1 MRGEGSRTV
10 VLGIDEAGRGP
21 VIGDMFVAG
30 VAVDPRM
37 LQRLCELGIRD
48 SKELTP
54 SARSRLVITVLK
66 YAEAVIVKRFPPS
79 VIDKTNINV
88 LYAKSVIDLVNNISR
103 MGLQIKK
110 IYVDAVTGRKA
121 LAILKGGI
129 SRVPF
134 VLEPKA
140 DRKYVVVGA
149 ASIVAK
155 FLRDLHVSKLKE
167 TYGDFGSGYPADPR
181 TIEWLEKHL
190 IDIDSST
197 VVPSIIRRSW
207 GTLKRFGITVTK
219 KKQNRRLSRW
229 FKNSKGEAL

>member
-1 MRGEGSRTV
+1 MREGSSGAV
-10 VLGIDEAGRGP
+10 VLGVDEAGRGP

-30 VAVDPRM
+30 VAIDPRT
-37 LQRLCELGIRD
+37 LQRLRELGIRD

-54 SARSRLVITVLK
+54 NARSRLVTTVLR

-88 LYAKSVIDLVNNISR
+88 LYAKAVIDLVNNILQT
-103 MGLQIKK
+103 GLRIKK
-110 IYVDAVTGRKA
+110 IYIDAVTGRKA

-129 SRVPF
+129 SKIPF

-167 TYGDFGSGYPADPR
+167 AYGDFGSGYPADPR
-181 TIEWLEKHL
+181 TIGWLEKHL
-190 IDIDSST
+190 IDSST
-197 VVPSIIRRSW
+197 VVPSIVRLSW
-207 GTLKRFGITVTK
+207 STLKRFGVTVTE
-219 KKQNRRLSRW
+219 KKQGQGLSKW
-229 FKNSKGEAL
+229 FKKS

>member
-1 MRGEGSRTV
+1 MREESSRTV

-30 VAVDPRM
+30 VAIDPRM
-37 LQRLCELGIRD
+37 LQRLRELGVRD

-54 SARSRLVITVLK
+54 SARSRLVAIVLR

-88 LYAKSVIDLVNNISR
+88 LYAKAVIDLVNNILR
-103 MGLQIKK
+103 MGLRIKK

-121 LAILKGGI
+121 LTILKGGI
-129 SRVPF
+129 SNKIPF

-140 DRKYVVVGA
+140 DRKYVVVSA

-190 IDIDSST
+190 IDSPKVT
-197 VVPSIIRRSW
+197 PSIIRRSW
-207 GTLKRFGITVTK
+207 GTLKRFGITVTE
-219 KKQNRRLSRW
+219 KKQDQGLSKW
-229 FKNSKGEAL
+229 FKKSRDGTL

>member
-1 MRGEGSRTV
+1 MRGKRSGIV

-30 VAVDPRM
+30 VAIDPRK
-37 LQRLCELGIRD
+37 LQRLRELGIRD

-54 SARSRLVITVLK
+54 NARSRLVAIVLR
-66 YAEAVIVKRFPPS
+66 YADAVMVKRFPPS

-88 LYAKSVIDLVNNISR
+88 LYARAVVDLVNNILR
-103 MGLQIKK
+103 IGLRIKK
-110 IYVDAVTGRKA
+110 IYIDAVTGRKA
-121 LAILKGGI
+121 LAILEGGI
-129 SRVPF
+129 GKIPF

-140 DRKYVVVGA
+140 DRKYVVVSA

-181 TIEWLEKHL
+181 TIRWLEEHL
-190 IDIDSST
+190 ISSST
-197 VVPSIIRRSW
+197 VMPSIIRRSW
-207 GTLKRFGITVTK
+207 STLKRFGIMIAEE
-219 KKQNRRLSRW
+219 KQSQGLSKW
-229 FKNSKGEAL
+229 FKSSKGGAL

>member
-1 MRGEGSRTV
+1 VREESSRTV

-30 VAVDPRM
+30 VAIDPRM
-37 LQRLCELGIRD
+37 LQRLRELGVRD

-54 SARSRLVITVLK
+54 SARSRLVAIVLR
-66 YAEAVIVKRFPPS
+66 YAEAVIIKRFPPS
-79 VIDKTNINV
+79 VIDETNINV
-88 LYAKSVIDLVNNISR
+88 LYAKAVIDLVNDILR
-103 MGLQIKK
+103 MGLQIKR

-121 LAILKGGI
+121 LTILKGGI
-129 SRVPF
+129 GKIPF

-181 TIEWLEKHL
+181 TIEWLKKHL
-190 IDIDSST
+190 IDSPK
-197 VVPSIIRRSW
+197 VMPSIIRRSW
-207 GTLKRFGITVTK
+207 GTLRRFGITVANK
-219 KKQNRRLSRW
+219 KHEQGLSKW
-229 FKNSKGEAL
+229 FKKS

>member
-1 MRGEGSRTV
+1 MREESSGIV

-30 VAVDPRM
+30 VAINPSM
-37 LQRLCELGIRD
+37 LQRLRELGIRD

-54 SARSRLVITVLK
+54 SARSRLVTIVLR

-88 LYAKSVIDLVNNISR
+88 LYAKAVIDLVNNILR
-103 MGLQIKK
+103 IGLQIKK

-129 SRVPF
+129 SKIPF

-140 DRKYVVVGA
+140 DRKYVVVSA

-167 TYGDFGSGYPADPR
+167 MYGDFGSGYPADPR

-190 IDIDSST
+190 IDSST

-207 GTLKRFGITVTK
+207 STLKRFGITVTE
-219 KKQNRRLSRW
+219 KKQDRGLSKW
-229 FKNSKGEAL
+229 FEKSKGGTL